1 MNRARRLA
9 ASAATGLAVVLS
21 ATACG
26 TTSVDTAD
34 QAAGATPPG
43 SPGSKSCADDRTA
56 TSTGPV
62 SFKDG
67 VGRQVTL
74 DKPAERIAVLEW
86 QQIEDAL
93 TLCVTPVAVSD
104 AKGYRTWVSAEK
116 LPGKVTDIGTREEP
130 DLDTLAAAKPDL
142 VVVEAFKADDEIV
155 KKLEK
160 RGVPVMVTKGADPAD
175 PIGNMRNVFG
185 MIGKATG
192 RTERSDQVLKEFD
205 EHLAT
210 AKQKVA
216 DADLPTKDFLFFD
229 GWLQGGNLT
238 VRPYGKGALFT
249 AIGEELGMTP
259 AWTDAVDKAHGNGGV
274 DPSYG
279 LAQTDVEGL
288 TAVGKANLFYANDEG
303 AGGYVAALAKNPI
316 WKSIPAVK
324 EGRAHAFPARVWGAG
339 GPRSC
344 AQAIDAYVD
353 VLDGN
358 TAADA
363 DENTGEK

>member
-9 ASAATGLAVVLS
+9 VSASAGLVVLA

-26 TTSVDTAD
+26 TTSVDKAGTGSSTAP
-34 QAAGATPPG
+34 A
-43 SPGSKSCADDRTA
+43 SKSCSEDTTT
-56 TSTGPV
+56 TSKKPV

-67 VGRQVTL
+67 VGRQITL
-74 DKPAERIAVLEW
+74 DKPATRIAVLEW

-93 TLCVTPVAVSD
+93 TLCVTPTAVSD

-116 LPGKVTDIGTREEP
+116 LPGGVTDVGTREEP
-130 DLDTLAAAKPDL
+130 DLDTLYAAKPDL
-142 VVVEAFKADDEIV
+142 IVVEAFKADDETI

-160 RGVPVMVTKGADPAD
+160 RGVPVMATRGANPAD
-175 PIGNMRNVFG
+175 PIGNMRDVFS

-192 RTERSDQVLKEFD
+192 RTERADQVLKQFD
-205 EHLAT
+205 AHLAT
-210 AKQKVA
+210 AKKQVT

-238 VRPYGKGALFT
+238 VRPYAKGALFT
-249 AIGEELGMTP
+249 EIGEQLGMEP
-259 AWTDAVDKAHGNGGV
+259 AWTNDVNKSHGDGGV

-288 TAVGKANLFYANDEG
+288 SAVGNANLFYANDEG
-303 AGGYVAALAKNPI
+303 VGGYVTALEKSPI
-316 WKSIPAVK
+316 WKSLPAVK
-324 EGRAHAFPARVWGAG
+324 EGRAHSFPARVWGAG

-344 AQAIDAYVD
+344 EQAIDAYVD
-353 VLDGN
+353 VL
-358 TAADA
+358 A
-363 DENTGEK
+363 KK